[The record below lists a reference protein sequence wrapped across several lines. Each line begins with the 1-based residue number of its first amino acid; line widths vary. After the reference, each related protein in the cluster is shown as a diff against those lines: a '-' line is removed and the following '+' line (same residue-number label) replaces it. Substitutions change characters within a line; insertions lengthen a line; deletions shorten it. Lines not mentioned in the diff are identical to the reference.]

1 MLSVDEKTSM
11 QAKARK
17 HPDHA
22 PKAGKWRRREFEYV
36 RHGTASL
43 HAALDVHSGQVLA
56 APIPGKNDS
65 TNFCAFLDDIER
77 AVDPGLA
84 IHVILDNG
92 ASHVS
97 RQTKAW
103 FAAHPR
109 WVVHYTPPH
118 ASWVN
123 QVELFFSILQRKVLR
138 NGNFTSRQDLIDK
151 LLAFITD
158 YDQTAQPFRWT
169 YAADPLV
176 A

>member
-1 MLSVDEKTSM
+1 MDIDLSKVRGWLNRRDDPGFWERVRDICGLYLDPPERALVLSVDEKTSM
-11 QAKARK
+11 QAKTRK
-17 HPDHA
+17 HPDQA

-43 HAALDVHSGQVLA
+43 HAALDVHTGQVLA

-77 AVDPGLA
+77 CVDPALA

-97 RQTKAW
+97 KQTKAW

-109 WVVHYTPPH
+109 WVVHHTPPH

-123 QVELFFSILQRKVLR
+123 
-138 NGNFTSRQDLIDK
+138 
-151 LLAFITD
+151 
-158 YDQTAQPFRWT
+158 
-169 YAADPLV
+169 
-176 A
+176 